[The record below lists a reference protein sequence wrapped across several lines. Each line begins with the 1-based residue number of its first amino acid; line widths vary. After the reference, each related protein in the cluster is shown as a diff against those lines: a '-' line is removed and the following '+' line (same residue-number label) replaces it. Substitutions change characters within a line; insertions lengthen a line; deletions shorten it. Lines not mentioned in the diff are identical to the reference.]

1 MRCVL
6 VPLCLLAGGLAPAD
20 PPKPGGQVQMMI
32 AKIDGDKFV
41 TSTTNEHT
49 RGVTVTDADGGT
61 KTIQVK
67 EMVTTTTARELK
79 VLKATN
85 TDGKEIPAGD
95 LKSRLK
101 DGGLV
106 VFLSGPLD
114 AEWRK
119 KFKGNTVFVEYTVPK
134 DEK

>member
-6 VPLCLLAGGLAPAD
+6 VFLCLLAGGLAFAD
-20 PPKPGGQVQMMI
+20 TPKPGGQVQMMI

-41 TSTTNEHT
+41 TSTTSEVT
-49 RGVTVTDADGGT
+49 RTVTVTEADGAT
-61 KTIQVK
+61 KTLQVK

-79 VLKATN
+79 ILKATN
-85 TDGKEIPAGD
+85 NDGKVIPTAD

-119 KFKGNTVFVEYTVPK
+119 KFKGSTVFVEYTVPK